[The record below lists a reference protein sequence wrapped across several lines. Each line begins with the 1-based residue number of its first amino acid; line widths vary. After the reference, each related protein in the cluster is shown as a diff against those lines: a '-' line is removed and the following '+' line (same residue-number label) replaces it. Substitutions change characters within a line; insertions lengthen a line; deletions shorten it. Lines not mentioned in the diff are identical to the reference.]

1 MLHSAAP
8 APFLTA
14 LNHKDTRPF
23 RVLHVIAPAPVGGL
37 ERVVCTLVRGQRSAG
52 IHPYVVAVV
61 EPSALE
67 HPIVAE
73 LRDSGIDVDV
83 VSISA
88 RSYVPER
95 RRLVAA
101 CRRWHPDVV
110 HTHGYRSDLVD
121 SGVARALGI
130 PTVSTFHGF
139 TGGPLRNRFYEWL
152 QRRVAR
158 RMDAVVAVS
167 RPLGDRLVDSGVT
180 RGRVHVVPNAHTP
193 RVTFVDRMAARRTL
207 GLPSDAFVVG
217 WVGRLTNEKGADV
230 LLDAVARFAGPVV
243 VSIVGDG
250 PERVQLVARASSRA
264 PGRVHWH
271 GIIPNAAQYL
281 RAFDVFA
288 LSSRTEGTP
297 MVLFEAMD
305 AEVPIVATRVGGVPD
320 VLRPHDGIL
329 IDPENPAA
337 LAGAIGAI
345 KSDPLAA
352 VNRASSA
359 KSRLREYDVGSWVEQ
374 YNAIYR
380 DLARTTTAQ

>member
-1 MLHSAAP
+1 
-8 APFLTA
+8 
-14 LNHKDTRPF
+14 
-23 RVLHVIAPAPVGGL
+23 
-37 ERVVCTLVRGQRSAG
+37 
-52 IHPYVVAVV
+52 
-61 EPSALE
+61 
-67 HPIVAE
+67 
-73 LRDSGIDVDV
+73 
-83 VSISA
+83 
-88 RSYVPER
+88 
-95 RRLVAA
+95 
-101 CRRWHPDVV
+101 
-110 HTHGYRSDLVD
+110 
-121 SGVARALGI
+121 
-130 PTVSTFHGF
+130 
-139 TGGPLRNRFYEWL
+139 
-152 QRRVAR
+152 
-158 RMDAVVAVS
+158 
-167 RPLGDRLVDSGVT
+167 
-180 RGRVHVVPNAHTP
+180 
-193 RVTFVDRMAARRTL
+193 MAARRTL